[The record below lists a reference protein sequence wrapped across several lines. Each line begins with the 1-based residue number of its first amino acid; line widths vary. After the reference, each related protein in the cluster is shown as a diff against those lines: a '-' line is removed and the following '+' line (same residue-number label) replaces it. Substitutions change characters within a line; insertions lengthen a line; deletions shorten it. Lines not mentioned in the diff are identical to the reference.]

1 MFDAKAEIPAVCLP
15 QTCPSV
21 RRRLMESRTLPEC
34 TYVCVMTTYGH
45 QGLTDHS
52 TVCVCGGERVK
63 IINSERVRY
72 KMNSKYACYC
82 IKTCMK
88 EI

>member
-21 RRRLMESRTLPEC
+21 RKRLMESRTLPEC

-45 QGLTDHS
+45 QGLSDHS

-63 IINSERVRY
+63 IINRV
-72 KMNSKYACYC
+72 
-82 IKTCMK
+82 K
-88 EI
+88 E